1 MDALQPSTYC
11 ELQRE
16 HALDAVVMSPFFT
29 VLDLALP
36 LAVLFAER
44 VVCCHV
50 PGHYV
55 TNAPPARMTWL
66 KGLQSE
72 GRLML
77 IVGLP
82 RGPTGRRCMW
92 LIIFA
97 TWELRHRMTRP
108 HARGTVGLHLAA
120 Q

>member
-1 MDALQPSTYC
+1 MQEDQ
-11 ELQRE
+11 Q
-16 HALDAVVMSPFFT
+16 LDAVVMSPFFT

-36 LAVLFAER
+36 LAVQHAQR

-55 TNAPPARMTWL
+55 TNAPRARMDWL
-66 KGLQSE
+66 TQLQAE
-72 GRLML
+72 ERLML

-92 LIIFA
+92 LIIFR
-97 TWELRHRMTRP
+97 TKRLRDRMTRP
-108 HARGTVGLHLAA
+108 HARGTMGLHLATA
-120 Q
+120 TP